1 MTKLFNIRA
10 IALTLVAGA
19 ALAVSAPASAQTTGA
34 APTLSVPY
42 GDLNPGSADGARA
55 LVARIKTAA
64 TTVCGGEPD
73 IHQLAERGR
82 FSQCRDEA
90 VSQAVGQVGSPM
102 VTAAAQGASKPVV
115 LAGR

>member
-19 ALAVSAPASAQTTGA
+19 ALAVSAPAFAQTASNAPAITIAYSDLEASSA
-34 APTLSVPY
+34 A
-42 GDLNPGSADGARA
+42 GARSLA
-55 LVARIKTAA
+55 ARIKTAA

-73 IHQLAERGR
+73 IHQLAEHSR

-90 VSQAVGQVGSPM
+90 VSKAVRQVGSPM
-102 VTAAAQGASKPVV
+102 VTAAAQGASKPVI